1 MSNKIPDPITREE
14 QYLYAIAKNG
24 GGGGG
29 ASSAD
34 EVSYDN
40 TASGLNATNVQD
52 AIDEMAQGGGGES
65 NVERLEVTM
74 SGNVV
79 STVKTAAEIE
89 ALYAAGKMIYACT
102 NIGAYALIH
111 FGLFLTPEVT
121 QDGYVLYGYCKGD
134 SADVINIA
142 FTGSSADAP
151 LSATISMG

>member
-1 MSNKIPDPITREE
+1 MSKLPDPVTREE
-14 QYLYAIAKNG
+14 IYLKAIAEGSG
-24 GGGGG
+24 GGGS
-29 ASSAD
+29 SSAD
-34 EVSYDN
+34 DVTYDN

-52 AIDEMAQGGGGES
+52 AIDEVAQGGGGGES

-79 STVKTAAEIE
+79 STVKTAAEIA

-121 QDGYVLYGYCKGD
+121 QDGYILYGYCKGD